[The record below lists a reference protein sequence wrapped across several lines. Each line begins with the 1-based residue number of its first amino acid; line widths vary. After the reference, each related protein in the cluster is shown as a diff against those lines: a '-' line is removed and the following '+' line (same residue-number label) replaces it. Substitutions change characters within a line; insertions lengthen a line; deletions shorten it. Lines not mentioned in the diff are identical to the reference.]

1 MSARRRIRGI
11 PPRRSLAVAA
21 ALVVC
26 LAAPAWSDD
35 VPTAEEAVE
44 KARALA
50 RQGHQSDAEAYLAE
64 LVREDNGPLA
74 GDATVLLE
82 AAWLSTSAEDS
93 RTYAARA
100 IERTRSSAM
109 LEAAHML
116 IGDSY
121 FAESLYVSASHEYE
135 QAARHSSDRCAGPAD
150 LKRARSI
157 LASGDAGAAVE
168 AYRAIVGSGAT
179 PGETTPF
186 AEVGLATALLAAGR
200 PEEAAEQFEA
210 TARVYA
216 ESEIRPQALAGAAE
230 SHDATGADSLAV
242 VALKRLLS
250 DHPDSYEAVLARER
264 LRSYS
269 FPDSTV
275 LLGGTADTTA
285 LMTGTPVAPEQ

>member
-11 PPRRSLAVAA
+11 PPRRSLVVAA
-21 ALVVC
+21 AVVIC
-26 LAAPAWSDD
+26 IAPPAWSDD
-35 VPTAEEAVE
+35 VATAGEAVE

-64 LVREDNGPLA
+64 LVREEGGPLA

-82 AAWLSTSAEDS
+82 AARLSSSAEDS

-100 IERTRSSAM
+100 IERTRSSAL
-109 LEAAHML
+109 LEAAHTL

-135 QAARHSSDRCAGPAD
+135 QAARHSSDRGSGPAD

-168 AYRAIVGSGAT
+168 AYRAIVGLGAT
-179 PGETTPF
+179 PGETTPL

-210 TARVYA
+210 TARIYV
-216 ESEIRPQALAGAAE
+216 ESEMRPQALAGAAQ
-230 SHDATGADSLAV
+230 SRDATGADSLAV
-242 VALKRLLS
+242 AALRRLLS

-264 LRSYS
+264 LRNYS
-269 FPDSTV
+269 FPDSTAV
-275 LLGGTADTTA
+275 LGDTADTTA
-285 LMTGTPVAPEQ
+285 LETGTPVAPER